1 MKDAAPTTVQAI
13 GLVCLAGLLFV
24 VMNAMVKA
32 LIDDHHPLQLIW
44 ARYFFHVA
52 FVVVLFPGKLAGVLR
67 TGQTRV
73 HLGRSVLLLGSTIL
87 NFLALTSLPLGEVAA
102 ITFTSPI
109 MVAALAVAVLR
120 EQVGLVRWLAIGA
133 GFGGALLIVQ
143 PSASGVSSG
152 AVMALGCAACF
163 AVYQISTRIVREAEP
178 IVSLL
183 YGGLVG
189 MLAMS
194 VVAPFVWQWPSLT
207 DWLLF
212 ALIGVLGAAGHLLVI
227 MALQRAEASRISPFT
242 YLQLVWAMLAS
253 FLVFGDVPGMW
264 TLAGALVIVASGLYV
279 YRLDM
284 RERAAL
290 EAARRRA
297 GA

>member
-1 MKDAAPTTVQAI
+1 MNDGSPSTLPAI

-32 LIDDHHPLQLIW
+32 LIADHHPILLMW

-52 FVVVLFPGKLAGVLR
+52 FVVVLFPRKVRGLAQ
-67 TGQTRV
+67 TGQMPV
-73 HLGRSVLLLGSTIL
+73 QVGRSVLLLCSTIL
-87 NFLALTSLPLGEVAA
+87 NFLALMSLPLGEVAA
-102 ITFTSPI
+102 ITFISPI
-109 MVAALAVAVLR
+109 MVAGLAVAVLR
-120 EQVGLVRWLAIGA
+120 EKVGVARWLAIAA
-133 GFGGALLIVQ
+133 GFGGALLIVR
-143 PSASGVSSG
+143 PSASGVSGG
-152 AVMALGCAACF
+152 ALMALGCAACF

-183 YGGLVG
+183 YAGLVG
-189 MLAMS
+189 MLALSM
-194 VVAPFVWQWPSLT
+194 VVPFFWSWPT
-207 DWLLF
+207 PMEWLLF
-212 ALIGVLGAAGHLLVI
+212 ALVGILGGAGHLLVI

-253 FLVFGDVPGMW
+253 FLVFGDVPGVA
-264 TLAGALVIVASGLYV
+264 TIAGALVIVGSGLYV

-284 RERAAL
+284 LERAAL

-297 GA
+297 GV